1 MDGWPV
7 HGGWP
12 KALTSP
18 SPSSHLLSKSTTDQA
33 ARFRRC
39 GSPDGALPVVMS
51 LALGDLLQA
60 QGGLGGLGREDHFP
74 KARARP
80 TQAPTGLP
88 PFCLMRDLG
97 NGSTGTFDTDQQRA
111 RVNERPQAWAPLHST
126 VQGLAASRVV
136 GSGERNALPV
146 LRLAPRVFRLQ
157 MLFYSQVDEPARPCT
172 LLVST
177 YIADYSTAMDKV
189 HSRGWYGTWS
199 LAGCQAGPPGP
210 FGRPSWGWLMAH
222 GPWA

>member
-1 MDGWPV
+1 M
-7 HGGWP
+7 
-12 KALTSP
+12 
-18 SPSSHLLSKSTTDQA
+18 
-33 ARFRRC
+33 
-39 GSPDGALPVVMS
+39 VMS

-177 YIADYSTAMDKV
+177 YIVDYSTAMDKV
-189 HSRGWYGTWS
+189 HSRGW
-199 LAGCQAGPPGP
+199 A

-222 GPWA
+222 GPWPMGLRAGECRSLEAGLQPLILGMILK